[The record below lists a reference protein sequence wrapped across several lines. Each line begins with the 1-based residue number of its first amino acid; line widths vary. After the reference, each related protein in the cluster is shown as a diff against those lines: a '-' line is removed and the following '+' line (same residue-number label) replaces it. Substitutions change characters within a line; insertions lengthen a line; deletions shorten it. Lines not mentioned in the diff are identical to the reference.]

1 MSFNVMEQV
10 RLVLQKHIGVTV
22 SASVPAKRPKEFI
35 TFERTGGGFEHGRDE
50 VNLAIQCWAETNAN
64 AYELALTTRLVL
76 VNLRE
81 LISEVCS
88 SRVESIYN
96 FPDPDSRAARM
107 QLDVYLITRP

>member
-1 MSFNVMEQV
+1 MSFNAIEQT
-10 RLVLQKHIGVTV
+10 RLVLQKHTGVSV
-22 SASVPAKRPKEFI
+22 SASVPEKRPKEFI
-35 TFERTGGGFEHGRDE
+35 TIERTGGGFEHGKDE
-50 VNLAIQCWAETNAN
+50 VNLAIQCWAESTAKV
-64 AYELALTTRLVL
+64 YELALVARLVL

-81 LISEVCS
+81 LVSEVCS